1 MPTKKAYRP
10 RKTPFDRVKELA
22 AKRNKK
28 TNKPLWDF
36 DRDGVTY
43 TILSRLRSCKERA
56 RLSYV
61 EGWSETGLQAA
72 LEFGSAFHACLENPL
87 SPPEKTTREYQ
98 AQRIKDKVLFPNQYQ
113 EFECLMAMVE
123 ATVIAYRERYKQED
137 KKRKFILHEEA
148 FSVTYPLPLHT
159 YSFENEYF
167 SFTMG
172 NDPLGNKAGTP
183 VVRPVRLQGRWD
195 GVFRD
200 EHGKLWLFET
210 KTKSDIDSNGI
221 DRTLS
226 KDLQT
231 MLYVVALETHLQ
243 EPVAGVVYNVIRRPQ
258 YRLGKKETVR
268 DFANRVKKLLL
279 TDLKEKGEN
288 SNYFLRWHNPLK
300 PGDKEAWCQHTLNP
314 LLTQVALW
322 WDSIKANPFDP
333 WGSPFHNE
341 TPFGIYDPLGS
352 GRRGDF
358 FTLLTGGGT
367 SGLTKR
373 EVASPEL
380 AN

>member
-10 RKTPFDRVKELA
+10 RKSPFDRVKELA

-28 TNKPLWDF
+28 NNKPLWDF

-87 SPPEKTTREYQ
+87 SPPEKITKQYQ
-98 AQRIKDKVLFPNQYQ
+98 EQRIKDKVLFPNQYM
-113 EFECLMAMVE
+113 EFEVLMSLVE

-137 KKRKFILHEEA
+137 KKRNFILHEEA
-148 FSVTYPLPLHT
+148 FSVQYPLTLQP
-159 YSFENEYF
+159 YSFSNEYF
-167 SFTMG
+167 TYKQGSVA
-172 NDPLGNKAGTP
+172 AGMQN
-183 VVRPVRLQGRWD
+183 VRPVRLQGRWD

-200 EHGKLWLFET
+200 EKGKLWLFET
-210 KTKSDIDSNGI
+210 KTKSDIDSEGI
-221 DRTLS
+221 NRTLS

-231 MLYVVALETHLQ
+231 MLYVVALELHLK
-243 EPVAGVVYNVIRRPQ
+243 EPVAGVVYNVIKRPQ
-258 YRLGKKETVR
+258 YRLGKKENLVTFSRRVR
-268 DFANRVKKLLL
+268 KLLL
-279 TDLKEKGEN
+279 DNVRSSREN
-288 SNYFLRWHNPLK
+288 SNVFLRWTHTLQ
-300 PGDKEAWCQHTLNP
+300 PGDKELWCKHTLDP

-322 WDSIKANPFDP
+322 WDSIKGNPFNP

-341 TPFGIYDPLGS
+341 TPFGVYDPLGS

-367 SGLTKR
+367 SGLTRR
-373 EVASPEL
+373 EMASPEL